1 MYTMKRALL
10 VALLVLLSTLT
21 LSAQT
26 FEEEI
31 FVKADEMPTFQG
43 GDLSEFCNWV
53 YSNIKYP
60 QEALEKGIQGYVV
73 VKFVVEKDGTI
84 SNFQVLQSPDKTLS
98 DAVVEVLQKS
108 PTWNPAKQNNKLVR
122 VTYTLPVLF
131 KFGSSNTDE

>member
-1 MYTMKRALL
+1 MKRALL

-31 FVKADEMPTFQG
+31 FLTADEMPTFQG
-43 GDLSEFCNWV
+43 GDLSKFCNWV
-53 YSNIKYP
+53 YSNVKYP

-73 VKFVVEKDGTI
+73 VKFVVEKDGAI

-108 PTWNPAKQNNKLVR
+108 PTWKPAKHKNKLVR

>member
-1 MYTMKRALL
+1 MKRALL
-10 VALLVLLSTLT
+10 ITLLVLLSTLT
-21 LSAQT
+21 ISAQT
-26 FEEEI
+26 FEEDI
-31 FVKADEMPTFQG
+31 FVTADEMPTFQG